1 MQVGFFN
8 GTTGSASSGK
18 TQETLNQE
26 EKTVNTYIL
35 RLRNPIEDVIGF
47 EEYVWPDGSD
57 NATWVDEKLGNERRS
72 KIGTGDRSEKIR
84 TYNYPQNRVTDHRI
98 GFTTKNLDRVMEG
111 NLEEIIEALITE
123 DQNRKLRG
131 E

>member
-1 MQVGFFN
+1 MQDN
-8 GTTGSASSGK
+8 QQILK
-18 TQETLNQE
+18 TQKFFINKEFCDLITS
-26 EKTVNTYIL
+26 I
-35 RLRNPIEDVIGF
+35 DF
-47 EEYVWPDGSD
+47 
-57 NATWVDEKLGNERRS
+57 NANS
-72 KIGTGDRSEKIR
+72 F
-84 TYNYPQNRVTDHRI
+84 RI